1 MKPLFS
7 RVQVEA
13 REETI
18 AKALAVLA
26 GVKEPPLSYYA
37 GFFFVNGKKC
47 QRCGE
52 RILVEPATISRQNP
66 EGEIWFCVNCGEV
79 DGEGVPTPQS
89 EHEPFRA
96 DIEEGGPSVDSNTPF

>member
-1 MKPLFS
+1 MKPLFPK
-7 RVQVEA
+7 VKAEPW
-13 REETI
+13 EETI
-18 AKALAVLA
+18 ARASAVLA
-26 GVKEPPLSYYA
+26 EMKKPPLSYYA

-47 QRCGE
+47 QRCSE

-89 EHEPFRA
+89 ENEPFRT
-96 DIEEGGPSVDSNTPF
+96 DREEGGPSVDDNTPF

>member
-1 MKPLFS
+1 MKPLFPKWK
-7 RVQVEA
+7 VEP
-13 REETI
+13 REETM
-18 AKALAVLA
+18 AKALEVLA
-26 GVKEPPLSYYA
+26 QVKEPPLSYYA

-47 QRCGE
+47 ASCGE
-52 RILVEPATISRQNP
+52 RILAEPATISRQNP

>member
-52 RILVEPATISRQNP
+52 RILEEPAKIIRQNP
-66 EGEIWFCVNCGEV
+66 EGVIWFCANCGEV
-79 DGEGVPTPQS
+79 DGKAVPAPHPEG
-89 EHEPFRA
+89 EPFRT
-96 DIEEGGPSVDSNTPF
+96 DREGDLPFKDDKNPF

>member
-1 MKPLFS
+1 MKPLFN
-7 RVQVEA
+7 RVKVEP

-18 AKALAVLA
+18 AKALEVLA
-26 GVKEPPLSYYA
+26 QVKEPPLSYYA

-52 RILVEPATISRQNP
+52 RILAEPATISRKDP
-66 EGEIWFCVNCGEV
+66 AGAVWFCANCGEV

-89 EHEPFRA
+89 EHEPFRT
-96 DIEEGGPSVDSNTPF
+96 DIEEGGPSVDGNTPF

>member
-1 MKPLFS
+1 MKPLFN
-7 RVQVEA
+7 RVKVEA
-13 REETI
+13 REETT
-18 AKALAVLA
+18 AKALEVLA
-26 GVKEPPLSYYA
+26 QVKEPPLSYYA

-79 DGEGVPTPQS
+79 DGDRKPIPTP
-89 EHEPFRA
+89 EYEPFQPER
-96 DIEEGGPSVDSNTPF
+96 EGGYPPIEKDTPF